1 MKKLIAYTLCVLL
14 VLPTI
19 FVPAVALA
27 SSKTLSDFPAAFE
40 SLQNSTSN
48 LYYDSLNIGG
58 WSQANNNVSGN
69 SITVE
74 NDGDSQGSY
83 LNVTNADKN
92 AFCLRLYPT
101 DNAENISVKF
111 SFDFRMPNTDNNND
125 GERRL
130 YWYGAGGN
138 TNIGTV
144 NKSGVLTLFGE
155 GKLATLA
162 SNVWYNLD
170 ITYNLATNYFKWKLT
185 KKSDSSTVSRDGF
198 YTGKNFQSITQ
209 IRFFDGRMVEK
220 TSQKSELHLDNI
232 SFYEISPLYKDVVS
246 ENDFS
251 LSGLSADGT
260 QAPEGFSLEGAA
272 SGTDG
277 AFMSDG
283 AMYIKTTASNTVS
296 LKKTFD
302 VALYGKYRFE
312 TELGDFNGNAK
323 RSVKIN
329 NADIVTFSDG
339 SIYAGTNVIGT
350 YSDGNV
356 YTVTIDA
363 DTAAKTAQVRV
374 AEKVALY
381 SLRSAG
387 DLAYIDTVAISG
399 SDIPFSS
406 VSLDITSISGFTST
420 YTGSFNIYNNSGMHL
435 ISSTPYDGASD
446 IDPCNISLLFTN
458 PVVSIS
464 SLKIN
469 GEENGSYLVNSSKR
483 NEVSLNVSTYLEY
496 EKENTL
502 SFDATDIFGETK
514 PYTIKLTTKP
524 KYEFGDILITSSASN
539 VTASVTG
546 KANDG
551 NTYNFDLILAN
562 FSSSNGKLLSL
573 DKTSFALTSSDNSY
587 TCTSTLSDGSF
598 YRAYLWEGISTMK
611 SILPQKTFGTPAA
624 FAVDSSA
631 QGFKQDPDTGIV
643 SAKIAG
649 INNAGSSFM
658 VLHPSKTMAD
668 ISGASNLTDVISYI
682 AQYDELTSDFISFPV
697 AGGGGSYGVAVN
709 SDGNVVFTPSAI
721 EYIDIAYIN
730 LVRDAINAPVINV
743 KNLVT
748 LYNDVL
754 CVDDTYIA
762 SLSMQQE
769 TCVNS
774 SVTEDRSALSD
785 GRFATFKEFTDAYY
799 DALCLSLI
807 KYAKGSADAKAV
819 LTSYADKVALSSFG
833 TYSAYSNLSNEAKE
847 YVYSRIASKKVNALS
862 ELENLFNDSV
872 ILAQVKYAAY
882 QQDIGKV
889 ISDHKAYMSLDV
901 SVYNTV
907 SNTGN
912 VHSALLGKDF
922 SDISAFKS
930 AFNTA
935 VQNQK
940 AAEGTS
946 SQGPVSNVG
955 STSSSSGLSSVS
967 LPSVSAPAQDTPNV
981 FGDIASY
988 EWASEAINYL
998 AKNNVIS
1005 GKANGIFAPSDY
1017 ITREEFAKIAVMA
1030 FVGYTDANNS
1040 GFNDVGVDSW
1050 YAPYVAKAKE
1060 TGLVTGIGDGT
1071 FGVGRCITREDI
1083 AVILCRAASLKGISL
1098 TNGTSSFADSA
1109 MISDYAKSSVDTLY
1123 SSKIINGTPDG
1134 SFNPK
1139 AFATRAEAAKMLY
1152 EIIKKGGGI

>member
-1 MKKLIAYTLCVLL
+1 MKKLIAFTLCVLL
-14 VLPTI
+14 ILPTLYAPQI
-19 FVPAVALA
+19 ALA

-40 SLQNSTSN
+40 SLTTSTSN
-48 LYYDSLNIGG
+48 LYQDAASIGG
-58 WSQANNNVSGN
+58 WRFANQTSG
-69 SITVE
+69 SDYLKVCT
-74 NDGDSQGSY
+74 DSGAQGSY
-83 LNVTNADKN
+83 IELTHDSTSTTSFALVLSPAKTITS
-92 AFCLRLYPT
+92 CL
-101 DNAENISVKF
+101 DI
-111 SFDFRMPNTDNNND
+111 SFDLKISDWLVTRDFILGSSNPKILTINSKGYLSVFGKTLKDNLN
-125 GERRL
+125 
-130 YWYGAGGN
+130 
-138 TNIGTV
+138 
-144 NKSGVLTLFGE
+144 
-155 GKLATLA
+155 
-162 SNVWYNLD
+162 SNVVLETDEWYNLSFK
-170 ITYNLATNYFKWKLT
+170 YNIATSYYVFSLT
-185 KKSDSSTVSRDGF
+185 KKDNGVVFSSSGF
-198 YTGKNFQSITQ
+198 YINSGATNVATHVSTLQNNGISQ
-209 IRFFDGRMVEK
+209 IRFFQMGTGNKEASK
-220 TSQKSELHLDNI
+220 LALDNI
-232 SFYEISPLYKDVVS
+232 NVSEASPIYKDFMSEATFTSSDDISGLTISLPASASVSSDGLSLATSSPL
-246 ENDFS
+246 
-251 LSGLSADGT
+251 
-260 QAPEGFSLEGAA
+260 
-272 SGTDG
+272 
-277 AFMSDG
+277 
-283 AMYIKTTASNTVS
+283 TV
-296 LKKTFD
+296 KKEFD
-302 VALYGKYRFE
+302 TGLYGKYRFE
-312 TELGDFNGNAK
+312 IVLGGFTGDAR
-323 RSVKIN
+323 RSVN
-329 NADIVTFSDG
+329 LGADEILTFSDG
-339 SIYAGTNVIGT
+339 SIYCGATNIGDYDSAAMYKVVIKANTIANNEGKMPVDVSVVPYQDVQTFSLPSALSGTTALTSASITDICISIEPDLSSDTSTVVKSLNC
-350 YSDGNV
+350 YSD
-356 YTVTIDA
+356 
-363 DTAAKTAQVRV
+363 
-374 AEKVALY
+374 
-381 SLRSAG
+381 
-387 DLAYIDTVAISG
+387 
-399 SDIPFSS
+399 F
-406 VSLDITSISGFTST
+406 
-420 YTGSFNIYNNSGMHL
+420 GMHL
-435 ISSTPYDGASD
+435 ISSTPNDGAAD
-446 IDPCNISLLFTN
+446 IDPCSVSLLFTN
-458 PVVSIS
+458 PVQDIA
-464 SLKIN
+464 SLKVN
-469 GEENGSYLVNSSKR
+469 GEANGTYLVNSTKR
-483 NEVSLNVSTYLEY
+483 NEVSLDVSAYLEY
-496 EKENTL
+496 EKENTV

-514 PYTIKLTTKP
+514 AYTIKLTTKP

-573 DKTSFALTSSDNSY
+573 DKTSFALTPSAESY
-587 TCTSTLSDGSF
+587 TCTSVLSDGSF
-598 YRAYLWEGISTMK
+598 YIAYLWDGISTMK

-631 QGFKQDPDTGIV
+631 QGFKQDPATGIV

-649 INNAGSSFM
+649 INNVGSSFM

-682 AQYDELTSDFISFPV
+682 AQYDDLTSDYISFPV

-743 KNLVT
+743 KNLVA

-754 CVDDTYIA
+754 DVDDTYIN
-762 SLSMQQE
+762 SLSLQQE
-769 TCVNS
+769 TSVNS
-774 SVTEDRSALSD
+774 AVTESRDALS
-785 GRFATFKEFTDAYY
+785 GHVFSTFKEFTDAYY

-847 YVYSRIASKKVNALS
+847 YVYSRIANRKVNALS
-862 ELENLFNDSV
+862 ELESLFNDSV
-872 ILAQVKYAAY
+872 ILASVKHAAY

-912 VHSALLGKDF
+912 VHTALLGKDF
-922 SDISAFKS
+922 SDIRAFKT

-940 AAEGTS
+940 AAEGST

-967 LPSVSAPAQDTPNV
+967 LPSVSAPSQDTPNV

-1005 GKANGIFAPSDY
+1005 GKTNGIFAPSDY

-1040 GFNDVGVDSW
+1040 GFNDVAPDSW

-1060 TGLVTGIGDGT
+1060 TGLVNGIGEGT

-1109 MISDYAKSSVDTLY
+1109 MISDYAKSAVDTLY
-1123 SSKIINGTPDG
+1123 SSKVINGTPDG